1 MNKLII
7 SYYFL
12 TSLSSRTYVSW
23 NLGFEGLQKNFSPL
37 GYTLAFV
44 STMNLT
50 GSVTPVTTKSIAIV
64 TNRRVSEDNKNKFTP
79 ALSFTCFW
87 WTQQQLFSDW
97 LVSPHVLKLKL
108 MEAKILAGFPRTTP
122 IHKIHSCD
130 LLQTVWFLRPFWDE
144 YGDRLRY

>member
-79 ALSFTCFW
+79 ALSLTCF
-87 WTQQQLFSDW
+87 
-97 LVSPHVLKLKL
+97 
-108 MEAKILAGFPRTTP
+108 
-122 IHKIHSCD
+122 
-130 LLQTVWFLRPFWDE
+130 
-144 YGDRLRY
+144 